1 MDDQDPQQ
9 LSRQPPGRMHAVPV
23 AGGYVLDSDEDV
35 MAHYDYQPTGTVS
48 ASTSSGFKSVPFS
61 TLQPPNRARKPK
73 VITLDDL
80 VATRWS
86 WVSGLSI
93 ISVSQVAFCVN

>member
-1 MDDQDPQQ
+1 
-9 LSRQPPGRMHAVPV
+9 MHAVPV

-61 TLQPPNRARKPK
+61 TLQPPK
-73 VITLDDL
+73 
-80 VATRWS
+80 
-86 WVSGLSI
+86 
-93 ISVSQVAFCVN
+93 

>member
-1 MDDQDPQQ
+1 MTKTRSNYRANLRDACTRF
-9 LSRQPPGRMHAVPV
+9 LSRADTCWTRKRRARC
-23 AGGYVLDSDEDV
+23 DC
-35 MAHYDYQPTGTVS
+35 QPTGTVS

-86 WVSGLSI
+86 WASGLSI